1 MNGGTRAGVGTGVGA
16 VATGAGVE
24 AAASSGIGVTTVI
37 GAGASTGAV
46 GMDGV
51 EIGLGEALAG
61 WEVAL
66 AAGRNLGGKG
76 NWAGRA
82 AGIAIELDACGG
94 CGLGIGG
101 AAWDSGEAIGATI
114 GLLSSAA
121 EASMDPIPVSSQ
133 WSDTSGKALIIF
145 CTTSKLGLLR
155 SLRIWLITGR
165 PTPIRSANWVGV
177 S

>member
-51 EIGLGEALAG
+51 ETGLGEALAG

-82 AGIAIELDACGG
+82 AGIAIELNACGG
-94 CGLGIGG
+94 CGLGIGVGG
-101 AAWDSGEAIGATI
+101 AAWGSGEATGATI
-114 GLLSSAA
+114 GLLGGAA
-121 EASMDPIPVSSQ
+121 KACMDPIPVSSQ
-133 WSDTSGKALIIF
+133 WSDTSGKAPIIF

-165 PTPIRSANWVGV
+165 PTPIRSAN
-177 S
+177 